1 MEVVFRPEA
10 ELDLADATQ
19 YCLRGG
25 PFSARRFVDRVDER
39 LRFLSNNPEWAP
51 VVYSRFRRLL
61 LHPYPF
67 GLFYHIANDR
77 LFVIAVL
84 DLRQDPTKIKS
95 RLLRP
100 GS

>member
-1 MEVVFRPEA
+1 MVVVLRPEA
-10 ELDLADATQ
+10 EIDLAEATQ

-25 PFSARRFVDRVDER
+25 IFAARRFVSRVDER
-39 LRFLSNNPEWAP
+39 LRFLSENPEWAP
-51 VVYSRFRRLL
+51 VVHSRFRRLL

-84 DLRQDPTKIKS
+84 DLRQAPAKIKARLS
-95 RLLRP
+95 R
-100 GS
+100 